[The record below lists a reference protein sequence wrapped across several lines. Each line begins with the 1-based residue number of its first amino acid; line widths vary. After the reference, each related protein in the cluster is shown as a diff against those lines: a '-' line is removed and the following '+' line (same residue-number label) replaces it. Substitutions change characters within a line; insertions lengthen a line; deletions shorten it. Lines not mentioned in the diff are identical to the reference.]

1 MIKSPIH
8 FISLNIFF
16 VNNRDLEASVE
27 ELQNDVKSKQC
38 YVTMNDVESF
48 ALVLSTISRSL
59 VDLKGRYLDN
69 PLIVFFQLIFL
80 FTKASFPVLREKICS
95 LGQQSTLNDDQK

>member
-1 MIKSPIH
+1 MH
-8 FISLNIFF
+8 FLLLM
-16 VNNRDLEASVE
+16 NRDLEASVE

-59 VDLKGRYLDN
+59 VDLKGKHCVT
-69 PLIVFFQLIFL
+69 LIHHSDLQQSYSSSFL
-80 FTKASFPVLREKICS
+80 ASFPVLREKICS
-95 LGQQSTLNDDQK
+95 LGQQSALNDDQK

>member
-1 MIKSPIH
+1 MKIH
-8 FISLNIFF
+8 
-16 VNNRDLEASVE
+16 RDLEASVE

-59 VDLKGRYLDN
+59 VDLKGKKTRFNDKSILDQFC
-69 PLIVFFQLIFL
+69 L
-80 FTKASFPVLREKICS
+80 ASFPVLREKICS

>member
-1 MIKSPIH
+1 MMKLSIH
-8 FISLNIFF
+8 FTSLNIFF
-16 VNNRDLEASVE
+16 VNYYRDLEASVE

-59 VDLKGRYLDN
+59 VDLKGRYLMN
-69 PLIVFFQLIFL
+69 Y
-80 FTKASFPVLREKICS
+80 
-95 LGQQSTLNDDQK
+95 

>member
-1 MIKSPIH
+1 
-8 FISLNIFF
+8 
-16 VNNRDLEASVE
+16 LEAAVE

-59 VDLKGRYLDN
+59 VDLKGKNLSLRYFSIMYNL
-69 PLIVFFQLIFL
+69 FFL
-80 FTKASFPVLREKICS
+80 F
-95 LGQQSTLNDDQK
+95 

>member
-1 MIKSPIH
+1 MMKLSIH
-8 FISLNIFF
+8 FTSLNNFF
-16 VNNRDLEASVE
+16 VNYNRDLEASVE

-59 VDLKGRYLDN
+59 VDLKGRYLMN
-69 PLIVFFQLIFL
+69 Y
-80 FTKASFPVLREKICS
+80 
-95 LGQQSTLNDDQK
+95 

>member
-1 MIKSPIH
+1 MIK
-8 FISLNIFF
+8 ISFPCF
-16 VNNRDLEASVE
+16 VVFYQRFSFENNRDLEASVE

-59 VDLKGRYLDN
+59 VDLKGNDS
-69 PLIVFFQLIFL
+69 LINAFEQSIILLL
-80 FTKASFPVLREKICS
+80 FSK
-95 LGQQSTLNDDQK
+95 

>member
-1 MIKSPIH
+1 MLY
-8 FISLNIFF
+8 FVFF
-16 VNNRDLEASVE
+16 CRDLEAAVE

-59 VDLKGRYLDN
+59 VDLKGK
-69 PLIVFFQLIFL
+69 IF
-80 FTKASFPVLREKICS
+80 R
-95 LGQQSTLNDDQK
+95 

>member
-1 MIKSPIH
+1 M
-8 FISLNIFF
+8 
-16 VNNRDLEASVE
+16 NRDLEASVE

-59 VDLKGRYLDN
+59 VDLKGKYIQT
-69 PLIVFFQLIFL
+69 LIHADGLGRSHSSL
-80 FTKASFPVLREKICS
+80 F
-95 LGQQSTLNDDQK
+95 

>member
-1 MIKSPIH
+1 M
-8 FISLNIFF
+8 
-16 VNNRDLEASVE
+16 EASVE
-27 ELQNDVKSKQC
+27 DLQNDVKSKQC

-59 VDLKGRYLDN
+59 VDLKGSHL
-69 PLIVFFQLIFL
+69 LIDSFEKSISSEL
-80 FTKASFPVLREKICS
+80 ASFPILREKICS